1 MEMALKDSFAL
12 MGEVM
17 WIKTRNGVEVERSGW
32 QKNTVLSGTNR
43 GISLFLDRLINV
55 TTYTGVVSHAEIGDD
70 ITAANPAQ
78 AGLLNPLV
86 RTTIGLTSTSGLT
99 RSFRFFFPDA
109 LTPNDTYHE
118 FGMIID
124 GTATIGTG
132 VTFNRLVFSSPIV
145 KAAGESITIVC
156 RITGSV

>member
-43 GISLFLDRLINV
+43 GLSLFLDRLISI
-55 TTYTGVVSHAEIGDD
+55 TTYTGVISHAEIGDD
-70 ITAANPAQ
+70 NTAAAPSQ
-78 AGLLNPLV
+78 TGLLNPLV
-86 RTTIGLTSTSGLT
+86 RTSVGAVSSSGLT
-99 RSFRFFFPDA
+99 RDFRFFFPDA
-109 LTPNDTYHE
+109 LTPDDTYYE
-118 FGMIID
+118 FGMIVD
-124 GTATIGTG
+124 GTGTVGTG
-132 VTFNRLVFSSPIV
+132 VTFNRLVFGTPLV
-145 KAAGESITIVC
+145 KAAGESITIIC